1 MMGEDVKNMIEEKI
15 EKGNLLIQDFLELPK
30 ELRQKRDVAFNRAC
44 EDSDLEDMY
53 ELSRPE

>member
-1 MMGEDVKNMIEEKI
+1 MGEDVKNMIEEKI